1 MQTSGNMLFR
11 EWHAEVQCCPEQQP
25 CIKVTF
31 LSLKGKDLLYYGEL
45 TEQLQKLA
53 HSMDSCQK
61 EWRSFVSDM
70 RSKFSLLNHYTSEQM
85 VYLCLWIHKVCQLQ
99 ASVPQQLWY
108 LLFPIKP
115 HCTLADVRTA
125 YTNAISMTSKS
136 KEVEDIESDDED
148 DYYKASVDLTAASP
162 ENMEEVHDLMEFSS
176 EDEGDGDAGDEA
188 HTDDIRKHDDDSLE
202 NLWRQ
207 FKKDMPQDL
216 TEYLDI
222 STLAHFLSC
231 LSDMNQQHMIR
242 NLPPVLQEGK
252 PNLVLCSSAEV
263 FTTVLSFYM
272 KSPEQPLPS
281 TDEVLVCREETSEE
295 EVEIFLRRALSQ
307 YSRQNCQKIYS
318 LVNPGLLGYDV
329 SVALGDLFEVLEG
342 SANPH
347 YRLAIVSPVEHQHRY
362 VSSFFSSDKVQAGE
376 SITADTAKK
385 YLHHHFTQNTFPDQL
400 SVWMVSSV
408 RPAVGKGKRHYYE
421 NVTILYNS
429 DKN

>member
-1 MQTSGNMLFR
+1 MLFR
-11 EWHAEVQCCPEQQP
+11 AWHAEVQCCPEQQQP
-25 CIKVTF
+25 CIRVTF

-53 HSMDSCQK
+53 HSMDSCHK
-61 EWRSFVSDM
+61 EWCSFVSDM
-70 RSKFSLLNHYTSEQM
+70 RSKFSLLNHYTSEQL
-85 VYLCLWIHKVCQLQ
+85 VYLCHWLHKVCQLQ
-99 ASVPQQLWY
+99 TSVPQQLWY
-108 LLFPIKP
+108 LLSPIKP
-115 HCTLADVRTA
+115 NCNLADVRAA
-125 YTNAISMTSKS
+125 YTNALSMTSKS
-136 KEVEDIESDDED
+136 KEVDDIESDDED
-148 DYYKASVDLTAASP
+148 DYNKASLDLTD
-162 ENMEEVHDLMEFSS
+162 MEEVHDLMEFSS
-176 EDEGDGDAGDEA
+176 EDEGDGDPGDEA

-222 STLAHFLSC
+222 SALAHFLSC
-231 LSDMNQQHMIR
+231 LSDTNQQHIIR
-242 NLPPVLQEGK
+242 NLPPLLQEGK

-295 EVEIFLRRALSQ
+295 EVEIFLRRALGQ
-307 YSRQNCQKIYS
+307 NSRQSCQKIYS

-329 SVALGDLFEVLEG
+329 SVALGDLFEVLER

-362 VSSFFSSDKVQAGE
+362 VPSFFSSDKVQAGE
-376 SITADTAKK
+376 SITAETAKK
-385 YLHHHFTQNTFPDQL
+385 YLHHHFTQNAFPQNPVALVSPDQL

-408 RPAVGKGKRHYYE
+408 RPAVGKGKLHYYE
-421 NVTILYNS
+421 NVYTIVTRI
-429 DKN
+429 

>member
-1 MQTSGNMLFR
+1 MQTSGNILFR
-11 EWHAEVQCCPEQQP
+11 EWHAEVQCCPEQQQP
-25 CIKVTF
+25 CIRVTF
-31 LSLKGKDLLYYGEL
+31 LSLKGKHLLYYGKL

-53 HSMDSCQK
+53 NSMDNCQK
-61 EWRSFVSDM
+61 EWRAFVSDM
-70 RSKFSLLNHYTSEQM
+70 RSKFSLLNHYSSEQM
-85 VYLCLWIHKVCQLQ
+85 VYLCRWIHKVCQLQ

-115 HCTLADVRTA
+115 HCTLADVRAA
-125 YTNAISMTSKS
+125 YSNALSITSKS

-148 DYYKASVDLTAASP
+148 DHYKAVDPMAASP
-162 ENMEEVHDLMEFSS
+162 EDMEAVNDLMEFSS
-176 EDEGDGDAGDEA
+176 EDEDAGDAG
-188 HTDDIRKHDDDSLE
+188 HTDDTRKYDGESLE

-207 FKKDMPQDL
+207 FKKDMSQDL

-222 STLAHFLSC
+222 SALAHFLSC
-231 LSDMNQQHMIR
+231 LSDMNQQHVIR
-242 NLPPVLQEGK
+242 NLPPVLQDGK
-252 PNLVLCSSAEV
+252 PNLFLCSSAEV
-263 FTTVLSFYM
+263 FTTVLSLYM

-307 YSRQNCQKIYS
+307 NSRQNSQKIYS

-329 SVALGDLFEVLEG
+329 SVALGDLFEVLEK

-362 VSSFFSSDKVQAGE
+362 VPSFFSSDKVQTGE
-376 SITADTAKK
+376 SITAETAKK
-385 YLHHHFTQNTFPDQL
+385 YLYHHFTQNTFPQNSVALVSPDQL

-408 RPAVGKGKRHYYE
+408 RPAVGKPLFVGFKP
-421 NVTILYNS
+421 
-429 DKN
+429 